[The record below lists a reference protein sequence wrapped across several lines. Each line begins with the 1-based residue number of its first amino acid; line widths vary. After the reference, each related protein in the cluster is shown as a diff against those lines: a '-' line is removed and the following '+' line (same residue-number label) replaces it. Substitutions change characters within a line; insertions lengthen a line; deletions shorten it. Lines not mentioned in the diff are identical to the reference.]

1 MGKLR
6 DHTMGS
12 NDDFGELDL
21 DRHVQNFKSCLRVIL
36 SDERLMHGGK
46 STETEVIDKC
56 SVALNQMVELHY
68 NKLHLKDV
76 LRRGREEIDWLKN
89 KIRDSGTLCNH
100 LKSVQTTHEE
110 RIDDLT
116 TRLRNETTSNANKEN
131 KIKSMQA
138 QIETIKG
145 NTENSKAA
153 HKNNIKNIMDSQMRI
168 YQEGRQKLQDLD
180 AEKTNLIAEFE
191 EAKNST
197 AGLKVALESA
207 RNKLSDAIEALVRRS
222 DGFEVRRS

>member
-21 DRHVQNFKSCLRVIL
+21 DRHVQNFKSCLHVIL

-68 NKLHLKDV
+68 DKRHLKDV

-100 LKSVQTTHEE
+100 LKSVQTSHEE

-116 TRLRNETTSNANKEN
+116 TRLRNETTSNAKQVVGCYRGISGRPTN
-131 KIKSMQA
+131 A
-138 QIETIKG
+138 TV
-145 NTENSKAA
+145 
-153 HKNNIKNIMDSQMRI
+153 MDSEEDSI
-168 YQEGRQKLQDLD
+168 SNIGSKL
-180 AEKTNLIAEFE
+180 
-191 EAKNST
+191 
-197 AGLKVALESA
+197 
-207 RNKLSDAIEALVRRS
+207 
-222 DGFEVRRS
+222 